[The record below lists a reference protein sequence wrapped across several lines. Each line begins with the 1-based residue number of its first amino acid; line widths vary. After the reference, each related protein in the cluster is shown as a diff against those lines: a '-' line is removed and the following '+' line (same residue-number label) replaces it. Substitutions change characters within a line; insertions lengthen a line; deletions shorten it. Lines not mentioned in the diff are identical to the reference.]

1 MSHARSSRRRLAIA
15 VTIAL
20 AVSAGP
26 AAPAGAL
33 TAGALTAAP
42 SAPGSETAGQTTVRS
57 VVPFP
62 VGHTVEGVTEAG
74 YLTKKTS
81 PLTRSWVRASDG
93 AVTALPDGPSVSS
106 TGSDD
111 LLALSTGSEA
121 WLQDAPT
128 GEQLFKIRLGPGGG
142 TGAYAGA
149 AGRALFTTAS
159 RPEGGIDL
167 RMHTEDG
174 VTSTVIGFPRGV
186 NAVEVRPGT
195 SAHALLAYRTLA
207 DGYYTY
213 YRALIDLATGA
224 VTETGVHPDGD
235 RTIAVSPTHVA
246 WVEYRPTETSV
257 TVRARAT
264 GDTRRVSL
272 GDGHVG
278 VVKIGLTGGHL
289 IYGSPGGLASTTA
302 KPLSAL
308 TAYDLETGAES
319 KLLDHFTSFASSA
332 DGVLYARGGTVAE
345 GEGLYRIDPG
355 TGGAPGASLTATT
368 GEPTKLALV
377 GHDVPETI
385 DLGSGG
391 GRKLTWTLSRNN
403 ATPTATLRHVRTGK
417 TMKLPFTLP
426 ESTDFT
432 SSWDGD
438 LDDGR
443 LTAYNGD
450 YVWEF
455 SAAPKNGIGPALTAS
470 GTFKVVRSPAA
481 PHDFNDNGTPDL
493 LARQA
498 DGRLWRSD
506 SHQLSEG
513 ETKLV
518 GGGWNAY
525 DRIEATGDIGGA
537 VTGDL
542 VARDKTGVLWLYLGK
557 GDGTFAPRSRVGGGW
572 GVYDKIAAGSDVTN
586 DGRAD
591 LVATDKDGTLWLY
604 EGTGDWRAPFAG
616 RVKAGTGYGVYDQI
630 TATGD
635 IGGAGAGDLIA
646 RDTSG
651 VLWLHLGKGDGTF
664 ATRTRIGTGWD
675 VYGDTVGVGD
685 ANHDGHPDLYA
696 SGDYAERYVYPG
708 TGDWRAPF
716 AGREATPFFV
726 GQPDPTAIS

>member
-1 MSHARSSRRRLAIA
+1 MSHVRPARRRIAAAAIVVLA
-15 VTIAL
+15 VT
-20 AVSAGP
+20 AGP
-26 AAPAGAL
+26 AAP
-33 TAGALTAAP
+33 AGALTAAP
-42 SAPGSETAGQTTVRS
+42 SAPGSETAGQTIVS
-57 VVPFP
+57 SAVPFP
-62 VGHTVEGVTEAG
+62 VGHTIEGVTEAG
-74 YLTKKTS
+74 YLTERPS

-106 TGSDD
+106 TGADD

-186 NAVEVRPGT
+186 NAVDVSAGT
-195 SAHALLAYRTLA
+195 STHALLTYRTLA

-246 WVEYRPTETSV
+246 WVENSPTETSV
-257 TVRARAT
+257 MVRARAT

-272 GDGHVG
+272 GDRHVG
-278 VVKIGLTGGHL
+278 LVKIGLTSGHL
-289 IYGSPGGLASTTA
+289 IYGSPGGLTSTTA
-302 KPLSAL
+302 KPLSEL

-319 KLLDHFTSFASSA
+319 KLLDHFTSFAASA
-332 DGVLYARGGTVAE
+332 EGVLYARGGTVAE
-345 GEGLYRIDPG
+345 GEGLYRIGPG
-355 TGGAPGASLTATT
+355 TSGGPGASLVATT

-377 GHDVPETI
+377 GHDIPETI
-385 DLGSGG
+385 DLGPSGRG
-391 GRKLTWTLSRNN
+391 PNLTWTLSRSN

-417 TMKLPFTLP
+417 TAKLSFTRP
-426 ESTDFT
+426 DSTDFT
-432 SSWDGD
+432 TSWAGD
-438 LDDGR
+438 LDDGWF
-443 LTAYNGD
+443 TAYNGD

-455 SAAPKNGIGPALTAS
+455 SAVPKNGIGPALTAS
-470 GTFKVVRSPAA
+470 GTFKVVRSTAA

-493 LARQA
+493 LAREA
-498 DGRLWRSD
+498 DGRLWRAD

-525 DRIEATGDIGGA
+525 DQIEATGDIGGA
-537 VTGDL
+537 ATGDL
-542 VARDKTGVLWLYLGK
+542 VARDKDGVLWLYLGK
-557 GDGTFAPRSRVGGGW
+557 GEGTFATRSRVGGGW
-572 GVYDKIAAGSDVTN
+572 GVYGKIAVGSDVTN

-591 LVATDKDGTLWLY
+591 LLATDKNGTLWLY
-604 EGTGDWRAPFAG
+604 KGTGDWRAPFAG
-616 RVKAGTGYGVYDQI
+616 RVEAGTGYGAYNQI

-635 IGGAGAGDLIA
+635 IGGAAAGDLIA

-664 ATRTRIGTGWD
+664 AARTRIGSGWD
-675 VYGDTVGVGD
+675 EYGDTVGIGD

-696 SGDYAERYVYPG
+696 GGTYAEQYFYPG

-716 AGREATPFFV
+716 AGREATTFFV
-726 GQPDPTAIS
+726 RQTDPTAVS